1 LRCLTFQ
8 NPKKWNSHLSTA
20 EWWYNTSFH
29 SSLKTTPFQ
38 ALYGFSPPMIT
49 KNILPDTVG
58 TEARDVLLV
67 RQTALQNI
75 KDNLKLAQDRM
86 KKYADMTRTER
97 VLEVGDMA
105 YLKLQPY
112 RHNAL
117 GLHKTLK
124 LHSKFYGPFKVLQ

>member
-1 LRCLTFQ
+1 
-8 NPKKWNSHLSTA
+8 
-20 EWWYNTSFH
+20 
-29 SSLKTTPFQ
+29 
-38 ALYGFSPPMIT
+38 MIT

-86 KKYADMTRTER
+86 KKYADMMRTER